1 MKECKLSTN
10 DKPFIT
16 IELKKI
22 ARKKSREYQKRGK
35 TEKYKKLKQM
45 FDSKYKK
52 EATKYLEK
60 TLGDLRQAKPGQ
72 AFSTLKRLGAPPGT
86 EDTGFTLPSH
96 ENDGLSDQES
106 AELIADHFSSISQQF
121 HPLNVSSLPLH
132 VQEKLKCESTPPVV
146 SEFETYRTIQS
157 AKKPKSGLPTD
168 LPREITR
175 EFAPELATPVCKI
188 MNSIVQS
195 GEWPSHWKEE
205 QIVPIPKVPS
215 PECEDDLRPISL
227 TPFFSKV
234 TEHFVV
240 TWLLEFIGDQ
250 IDFRQ
255 YGGQKGNSITHYI
268 IEFINFILSCQDSNE
283 QIAVLACVV
292 DFQKAFMRQDHNIL
306 VTKLSDMGVP
316 PWLLKIVIS
325 FLSDRKMSVLY
336 KGKIKH

>member
-1 MKECKLSTN
+1 M
-10 DKPFIT
+10 
-16 IELKKI
+16 
-22 ARKKSREYQKRGK
+22 
-35 TEKYKKLKQM
+35 
-45 FDSKYKK
+45 
-52 EATKYLEK
+52 
-60 TLGDLRQAKPGQ
+60 GDLRQAKPGQ

-106 AELIADHFSSISQQF
+106 AELIADGFSSISQQF

-146 SEFETYRTIQS
+146 SEFETYRAIQS
-157 AKKPKSGLPTD
+157 VKKPKSGLPTD

-188 MNSIVQS
+188 INSIVQS

-240 TWLLEFIGDQ
+240 TWLLECIGDQ

-255 YGGQKGNSITHYI
+255 
-268 IEFINFILSCQDSNE
+268 
-283 QIAVLACVV
+283 
-292 DFQKAFMRQDHNIL
+292 
-306 VTKLSDMGVP
+306 
-316 PWLLKIVIS
+316 
-325 FLSDRKMSVLY
+325 
-336 KGKIKH
+336 